1 MPVGTIGGA
10 VESTEHQWPRLE
22 RLMFGKS
29 SHTFEI
35 NYIYQNDPRAET
47 YDADVDSLSQGEAA
61 RHLIQLHN
69 ADAENSLVMP
79 KADADEARL
88 LEQAEVMGITDIH
101 VTRVPKQDKGE
112 TPAHYKQP

>member
-1 MPVGTIGGA
+1 
-10 VESTEHQWPRLE
+10 
-22 RLMFGKS
+22 MFGKS

-69 ADAENSLVMP
+69 ADA
-79 KADADEARL
+79 DEAQL
-88 LEQAEVMGITDIH
+88 LEQAEVMGITDIR
-101 VTRVPKQDKGE
+101 VTRVHKHEKGD
-112 TPAHYKQP
+112 TPGHYKQP

>member
-1 MPVGTIGGA
+1 
-10 VESTEHQWPRLE
+10 
-22 RLMFGKS
+22 MFGKS

-47 YDADVDSLSQGEAA
+47 YDAGVDSLSQGEAA

-79 KADADEARL
+79 KADADEAQL
-88 LEQAEVMGITDIH
+88 LEQAEVMGITDIR
-101 VTRVPKQDKGE
+101 VTRVHKHEKGD
-112 TPAHYKQP
+112 TPGHYKQP

>member
-1 MPVGTIGGA
+1 
-10 VESTEHQWPRLE
+10 
-22 RLMFGKS
+22 MFGKS

-69 ADAENSLVMP
+69 ADAENSPVMP
-79 KADADEARL
+79 KADADEAQL
-88 LEQAEVMGITDIH
+88 LEQAEVLGITDIR
-101 VTRVPKQDKGE
+101 VTRVHKHEKGD
-112 TPAHYKQP
+112 TPGHYKQP

>member
-1 MPVGTIGGA
+1 
-10 VESTEHQWPRLE
+10 
-22 RLMFGKS
+22 MFGKS

-79 KADADEARL
+79 RP
-88 LEQAEVMGITDIH
+88 MP
-101 VTRVPKQDKGE
+101 TRRSCWSRPKSWASP
-112 TPAHYKQP
+112 TSA

>member
-1 MPVGTIGGA
+1 
-10 VESTEHQWPRLE
+10 
-22 RLMFGKS
+22 MFGKS

-61 RHLIQLHN
+61 WHLIQLHN

-79 KADADEARL
+79 KAEAQL
-88 LEQAEVMGITDIH
+88 LEQAEVLGITDIR
-101 VTRVPKQDKGE
+101 VTRVHKHEKGD
-112 TPAHYKQP
+112 TPGHYKQP

>member
-1 MPVGTIGGA
+1 
-10 VESTEHQWPRLE
+10 
-22 RLMFGKS
+22 MFGKS

-35 NYIYQNDPRAET
+35 NYIYQNDPPAET

-88 LEQAEVMGITDIH
+88 LEPAEVMGITDIRSAAR
-101 VTRVPKQDKGE
+101 RVWKEGVRKCRSRWS
-112 TPAHYKQP
+112 TYH

>member
-1 MPVGTIGGA
+1 
-10 VESTEHQWPRLE
+10 
-22 RLMFGKS
+22 MFGKS

-47 YDADVDSLSQGEAA
+47 YDADVDVDSLSQGEAA

-79 KADADEARL
+79 KADADEAQL
-88 LEQAEVMGITDIH
+88 LEQAEVMGITDIR
-101 VTRVPKQDKGE
+101 VTRVHKHEKGD
-112 TPAHYKQP
+112 TPGHYKQP

>member
-1 MPVGTIGGA
+1 
-10 VESTEHQWPRLE
+10 
-22 RLMFGKS
+22 MFGKS

-79 KADADEARL
+79 KADA
-88 LEQAEVMGITDIH
+88 MGITDIR
-101 VTRVPKQDKGE
+101 VTRMHKHEKGD
-112 TPAHYKQP
+112 TPGHYKQP